1 MYDVFIGLPRQKEVS
16 HNQIA
21 VFGERNQCNVF
32 GDRTALATRL
42 AAFLRAHPFLL
53 FPLAKMAKWY
63 AHSNNIPIRTTM
75 LRKHIERVFKTYD
88 DSLFWS
94 K

>member
-1 MYDVFIGLPRQKEVS
+1 MYDIFNGLRVQKEAS

-21 VFGERNQCNVF
+21 VFGKRNQCNVF

-53 FPLAKMAKWY
+53 FPLEKMAEWY
-63 AHSNNIPIRTTM
+63 AHSNNIPIRSTR
-75 LRKHIERVFKTYD
+75 LRKIIECAVEIYNN
-88 DSLFWS
+88 
-94 K
+94 